1 MTGAKPSKSDKKA
14 HRPRVPPRFPE
25 VLDVGT
31 TALMLMVSV
40 DTIYDL
46 FASGTLPARKVG
58 RKWITTKAA
67 VLRWI
72 ESTSADDTVA
82 RAIKRGDRDALSEAL
97 NTGLAR
103 VKPKA

>member
-14 HRPRVPPRFPE
+14 HHTRVPPRFPE
-25 VLDVGT
+25 VLDVST
-31 TALMLMVSV
+31 TAQMLMVSV
-40 DTIYDL
+40 DTVYDL

-72 ESTSADDTVA
+72 ESTSTDDSLA
-82 RAIKRGDRDALSEAL
+82 RAIKRGDRDVLADAL
-97 NTGLAR
+97 NTGAAR
-103 VKPKA
+103 IKPKG